1 MTKTVNIADE
11 LVTAM
16 QQAVEHAQGKRKLRT
31 HKLSYRYRAT
41 QIRKIRERLK
51 LTQPQMAVMLGV
63 TVSGFR
69 KWEQGDRE
77 PSGAARMLLRVME
90 REPEAV
96 VRALGSRSSRHAE
109 N

>member
-11 LVTAM
+11 LVAAM
-16 QQAVEHAQGKRKLRT
+16 QQAVEHAQGRRKLRT
-31 HKLSYRYRAT
+31 HKLSLRFRAT
-41 QIRKIRERLK
+41 HIRKIRERLK
-51 LTQPQMAVMLGV
+51 LTQPEMAVMLGV

-96 VRALGSRSSRHAE
+96 VRALKSAA
-109 N
+109 

>member
-1 MTKTVNIADE
+1 MTKVANIADE

-16 QQAVEHAQGKRKLRT
+16 QQAAEHARGKRKLRT
-31 HKLSYRYRAT
+31 HRPSHRYGAT
-41 QIRKIRERLK
+41 RIRRIRERLK

-63 TVSGFR
+63 TVSGLR
-69 KWEQGDRE
+69 KWEQGDRA

-96 VRALGSRSSRHAE
+96 VRALADTRDRLAS
-109 N
+109 

>member
-11 LVTAM
+11 LVVAM
-16 QQAVEHAQGKRKLRT
+16 QQAVEHAQGKRKLRS
-31 HKLSYRYRAT
+31 HKLSHRYRAS
-41 QIRKIRERLK
+41 QIRKIRERLR
-51 LTQPQMAVMLGV
+51 LTQPEMAVMLGT

-77 PSGAARMLLRVME
+77 PRGAARMLLRLME

-96 VRALGSRSSRHAE
+96 VRALRSAA
-109 N
+109 